1 MSYACELP
9 SSAPAD
15 EKICKLLKETKTIVI
30 VGLSPKTHR
39 DSNIVGKY
47 LQDKGFKI
55 IPVYPREE
63 TILGQ
68 KVYRNLDEVKEDY
81 ENEALIVNIF
91 RKAEDTPPIAKKAI
105 SNFPNLK
112 AVWLQETIKNEEV
125 MKMCEEAGIMG
136 IEDKCVMVEDKR
148 C

>member
-15 EKICKLLKETKTIVI
+15 EKICNLLKETKRIVI
-30 VGLSPKTHR
+30 VGLSPKEHR

-55 IPVYPREE
+55 IPIYPREE
-63 TILGQ
+63 IILGE
-68 KVYRNLDEVKEDY
+68 KVYRNLDEVKADY
-81 ENEALIVNIF
+81 EDIDIVNIF

-105 SNFPNLK
+105 SNFPTLK

-125 MKMCEEAGIMG
+125 MNLCKEAGIIG